1 MSRYMILVEERESAL
16 APDETDALLE
26 RRAAYADQLGTAFV
40 DGERFRP
47 AIEGRRIA
55 RGGVVEDR
63 VANLGGYYVVEA
75 PSLDAAAALARDC
88 PDGELEVRPVLKGR
102 VEPGKRNE
110 PGRTFAFAVLGS
122 APNEKSWVALMD
134 RIDDSTNDR
143 FPNDRFAGGVRLEPA
158 ERRVGGRRAH
168 FDGPFLE
175 SKEVI
180 GGVFFLRLASM
191 ESAVEWALRS
201 SFVEHGALEIRELW
215 RT

>member
-26 RRAAYADQLGTAFV
+26 RRAAYAERLGAALV

-47 AIEGRRIA
+47 ANEGRRVG

-63 VANLGGYYVVEA
+63 DANLGGYYVVEA
-75 PSLDAAAALARDC
+75 PSLEAAGALAHDC
-88 PDGELEVRPVLKGR
+88 PGGEMEVRPVLKGR
-102 VEPGKRNE
+102 VEPGKKDQ
-110 PGRTFAFAVLGS
+110 PGRTVAFAVLGS
-122 APNEKSWVALMD
+122 APNEESWVALMD

-158 ERRVGGRRAH
+158 RRGGRRSH

-180 GGVFFLRLASM
+180 GGLFFLRLASM
-191 ESAVEWALRS
+191 DDAVEWALRS